1 MGDRGEGR
9 RGRFIVLV
17 GPDGVGKTEV
27 ARELLRRSG
36 GRYFHFRPP
45 SRAGGL
51 LESPPMDGLPK
62 KEHTG
67 PFPLGPLRLLRNFI
81 LFWSG
86 YLASVGPT
94 LRSGDNVVGDRWA
107 YGYLVQPTSLKFSG
121 PEWLARLAIRAL
133 PKPDVVVNLEATPET
148 VRRRKPEL
156 TLDEIRRELEAWTT
170 LPTERLVSVD
180 AEPPV
185 DLIVDRLV
193 EQVLA

>member
-1 MGDRGEGR
+1 
-9 RGRFIVLV
+9 VLV

-27 ARELLRRSG
+27 ARELLRRCG

-45 SRAGGL
+45 SRAGDL
-51 LESPPMDGLPK
+51 RDSPPTDGPPK
-62 KEHTG
+62 KTHTG
-67 PFPLGPLRLLRNFI
+67 PFPLGPFRLLRNFI

-121 PEWLARLAIRAL
+121 PYWLARFAIRAL
-133 PKPDVVVNLEATPET
+133 PEPDVVVNLVASPET

-156 TLDEIRRELEAWTT
+156 TLDEIRRELKAWRM
-170 LPTERLVSVD
+170 LPVDRLVSVD
-180 AEPPV
+180 AEPSV

>member
-1 MGDRGEGR
+1 M
-9 RGRFIVLV
+9 LV

-27 ARELLRRSG
+27 AGELLRRCG

-45 SRAGGL
+45 GRPGGL
-51 LESPPMDGLPK
+51 RDSPPTDGPPK
-62 KEHTG
+62 KTHAG

-121 PEWLARLAIRAL
+121 PDWLARFVIRAL
-133 PKPDVVVNLEATPET
+133 PEPDVVVNLQAAPET

-156 TLDEIRRELEAWTT
+156 SLDEIQRELEAWRT
-170 LPTERLVSVD
+170 LPVERLVSVD
-180 AEPPV
+180 AEPSV

-193 EQVLA
+193 ERVLA